1 MKKII
6 CSIGFYAGLLASV
19 YAQTPNTKYLFK
31 QSNQSSNPKK
41 AQESKAFRMGATVL
55 GDNSYRKLKLDEIN
69 LVSSYY
75 NQDGN
80 HSAVT
85 GGIGTEKLI
94 DFANALDI
102 KMSFVDKKA
111 RKHNITAEAALDY
124 YSSASSDMIDPRSVS
139 SASMTDIHFY
149 PTVSWNMK
157 NDQKHQSVG
166 TSLSYSTE
174 WDYQSNGINLMYSKT
189 SKDNNTEF
197 NFKLGAFFDTWSVIL
212 PYELRPEGYG
222 SGAEGDQNIA
232 YKKRNSY
239 NLSLGVSQVVNKRLQ
254 VMAVMEP
261 SYQEGLLSTP
271 YHRLYFKNGTEK
283 VEKLPGTRA
292 KLPIGLRASYFLGDR
307 LIIRTFYRYYQDNW
321 NMKAHTFSIETPI
334 KLSSFVSITPH
345 YRFNTQTAVKYFAPI
360 YTHLTSEAYYTS
372 DFDISDFKSAFWG
385 AGIRFAPPGGVMGVK
400 HWNMAEIRYGH
411 YNRSNGMVANI
422 ITLSVKFK

>member
-6 CSIGFYAGLLASV
+6 LSIGFYAGFLTGM
-19 YAQTPNTKYLFK
+19 YAQNPNTRYLFQK
-31 QSNQSSNPKK
+31 STQSNRKENLSEGKS
-41 AQESKAFRMGATVL
+41 FRMGVV
-55 GDNSYRKLKLDEIN
+55 NPSESSFRKLKLEEIN

-94 DFANALDI
+94 DFANSLDI
-102 KMSFVDKKA
+102 KMSFLDKKS
-111 RKHNITAEAALDY
+111 RKHTLLAEAALDY

-139 SASMTDIHFY
+139 SASMTDVHFY
-149 PTVSWNMK
+149 PTLSWNMK
-157 NDQKHQSVG
+157 NDQKHQTVG

-174 WDYQSNGINLMYSKT
+174 WDYQSNGINFMYSKT

-197 NFKLGAFFDTWSVIL
+197 NLKLGAFFDTWSVIL

-239 NLSLGVSQVVNKRLQ
+239 NLSLGISQIVNKRLQ
-254 VMAVMEP
+254 VMAVVEP

-307 LIIRTFYRYYQDNW
+307 FIIRTFYRYYQDNW
-321 NMKAHTFSIETPI
+321 DMQAHTFSIETPI
-334 KLSSFVSITPH
+334 KLTSFVSITPH
-345 YRFNTQTAVKYFAPI
+345 YRYNTQTAVKYFAPI
-360 YTHLTSEAYYTS
+360 YSHSITESYYTS
-372 DFDISDFKSAFWG
+372 DFDISDFRSAFWG
-385 AGIRFAPPGGVMGVK
+385 AGIRLAPPGGVFGIK

-422 ITLSVKFK
+422 ITLSAKFK